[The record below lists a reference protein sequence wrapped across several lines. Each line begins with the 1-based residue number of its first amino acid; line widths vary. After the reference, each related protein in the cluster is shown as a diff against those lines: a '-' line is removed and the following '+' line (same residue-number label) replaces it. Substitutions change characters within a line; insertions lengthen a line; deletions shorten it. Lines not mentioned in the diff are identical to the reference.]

1 MSNVLLTATHGPITT
16 LTLHR
21 PEKRN
26 ALNVELLEALG
37 EGIRV
42 AESESTQRI
51 LVLRG
56 AGLAFCAG
64 LDLVE
69 AATSAARAECS
80 AEHMQHALEQLATTR
95 LITIAAVHGAA
106 LAGGAGLMSACDFAL
121 ATRETQFG
129 YPEVRRGLV
138 PALVMTFLRRQLR
151 ERDARELV
159 LLGERFD
166 AEKARAIGLVNRVVA
181 DSMALDAEVKAFTFS
196 LLQGAPGAQV
206 ETKAL
211 LRKLWPATLP
221 DDLATARASHL
232 GARYSREAEEGLNA
246 YAEKRAPN
254 WAPGES

>member
-1 MSNVLLTATHGPITT
+1 MSHVLLIATHGPITT

-37 EGIRV
+37 EAIRA
-42 AESESTQRI
+42 AESDSTQRV

-56 AGLAFCAG
+56 AGPAFCAG
-64 LDLVE
+64 LDLAE
-69 AATSAARAECS
+69 AATNAASAQRS
-80 AEHMQHALEQLATTR
+80 AERMHHALEQLATTR
-95 LITIAAVHGAA
+95 LVTIAAVHGAT

-166 AEKARAIGLVNRVVA
+166 AEKAQAIGLVNRVVA
-181 DSMALDAEVKAFTFS
+181 DGVALDAEVKRLTFS

-211 LRKLWPATLP
+211 LRKLWPTTLP
-221 DDLATARASHL
+221 DDLATARAYHL
-232 GARYSREAEEGLNA
+232 GARASSEATEGLNA
-246 YAEKRAPN
+246 YAENRAPN
-254 WAPGES
+254 WAPSES